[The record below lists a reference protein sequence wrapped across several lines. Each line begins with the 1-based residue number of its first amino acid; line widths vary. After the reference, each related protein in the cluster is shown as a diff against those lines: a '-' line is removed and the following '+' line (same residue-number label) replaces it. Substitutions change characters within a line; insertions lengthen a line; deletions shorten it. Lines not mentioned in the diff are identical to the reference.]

1 LVADQSNLAELLE
14 DLHAFVSI
22 GVTEHGDHLLDDLLL
37 AFDPLEE
44 GLEHRGVAFNAGL
57 QMLET
62 LLGPTQD
69 CLHEDGTVL
78 NDLEEL
84 LGGLP
89 GQEGVSDDLELRV
102 VGGGGLECGKVG
114 RVW

>member
-1 LVADQSNLAELLE
+1 ME
-14 DLHAFVSI
+14 DLHALIVIRGS
-22 GVTEHGDHLLDDLLL
+22 EHDDHLRDDLLL

-44 GLEHRGVAFNAGL
+44 GLEHGQVALDAGL

-62 LLGPTQD
+62 LLGPVQD
-69 CLHEDGTVL
+69 CLHEDGSVL
-78 NDLEEL
+78 NDLEQL
-84 LGGLP
+84 LDGLL

-102 VGGGGLECGKVG
+102 VGGVDRGLVG